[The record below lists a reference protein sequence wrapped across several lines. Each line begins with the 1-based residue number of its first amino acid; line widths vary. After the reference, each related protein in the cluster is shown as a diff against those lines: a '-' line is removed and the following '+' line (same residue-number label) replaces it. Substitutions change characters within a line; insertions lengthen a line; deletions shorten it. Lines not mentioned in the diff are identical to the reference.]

1 MDSHEPTLKSFF
13 KDGKHAKEIAK
24 KISKNPKFLELK
36 RNAKKKLKGM
46 KVPGYFY
53 NDLPQKI
60 IEKID
65 DLIDIKIL
73 DILIKAW
80 IKCGEILK
88 YRDTKKYPSNEVFQ
102 VHLFDHEI
110 ISEHYPY
117 LEVTLNRGV
126 ALSKIE
132 FKLFLTFL
140 LKGIILEIQ
149 NAKVVKIH
157 VGSCTGQGTL
167 EYAGIRLLRKTS
179 EPVKFPGLIDLG
191 EGIPI

>member
-102 VHLFDHEI
+102 VRLCI
-110 ISEHYPY
+110 
-117 LEVTLNRGV
+117 
-126 ALSKIE
+126 A
-132 FKLFLTFL
+132 
-140 LKGIILEIQ
+140 
-149 NAKVVKIH
+149 AKQFW
-157 VGSCTGQGTL
+157 S
-167 EYAGIRLLRKTS
+167 LRKIKVLKS
-179 EPVKFPGLIDLG
+179 LLIKDFDL
-191 EGIPI
+191 EDKINMRSLMNKMSNF